1 MSKFLLMLA
10 TMLVASATLPA
21 RPAMAAAKCQAS
33 PLGQR
38 ELFLRGSFNGW
49 SAEDAQRFS
58 YVCDR
63 YELHVRLEGE
73 HQFKVGD
80 EDWSADADFGGQPAQ
95 LQLKGPAMSQHFK
108 GGYKLTLRLDG
119 LAPSLQILPFAGKLP
134 ATKPVP
140 AVGNAVARSLRFD
153 SRSIADKQ
161 PFGAVTAGSEV
172 AFSISALPGVEQL
185 ELVVAKRRLEGNQEV
200 LEYLPLARLPM
211 SRATEGKRERWTV
224 RHRFTEPA
232 IYGYH
237 FEARIA
243 GRAYVYG
250 NNRNKVFW
258 TREKGSMGLG
268 VAEEKPTDD
277 KPGSGKV
284 RRYRQT
290 VYAADFKVPDW
301 AKDLVY
307 YYIFPE
313 RFRNGD
319 RSNDPQPGRD
329 RYHDKTV
336 ELHKN
341 WLDKPWKP
349 GSGDG
354 SDALPNNDFFGG
366 DLAGIIDKLDYIK
379 SLGANAIYMT
389 PVFRAASNHK
399 YDTGDYTQID
409 PAFGTNADFER
420 LCAEA
425 AKRGIRVIAD
435 TSLNHVGQDSPY
447 FNRFGNFK
455 PGGAF
460 DNGKINP
467 DSPYASWF
475 TFDAK
480 QTAPDKQYKGWVGV
494 LDLPEIDKASPA
506 FRAFAYGNPD
516 SVMKQWL
523 DRGAAG
529 WRMDVA
535 PWVPDDFW
543 REWRKAV
550 KNHRPDALTV
560 AETWFDASKYFLGDT
575 FDSTMNYIFRNA
587 LLEYAA
593 GGDAKALYANIE
605 LMREAYPPQA
615 FYALM
620 NLLSTHDQARALH
633 HFGYHNDDDPQKLE
647 EAKQRLKLA
656 VLFQMSFPGSPTI
669 YYGDEVGLA
678 GGDDPLNRA
687 AYPWADE
694 GGKPDEALLA
704 DFKRLTQM
712 RNDHAVLR
720 HGSISAPIHLDAH
733 VIALARQ
740 DGESWAVTATNN
752 ATAARSVRLKL
763 PVELHGKR
771 LRDALSKRTY
781 QVGADGSLTLTLAPL
796 SGAVLISAP

>member
-10 TMLVASATLPA
+10 TMLVASATLPV

-80 EDWSADADFGGQPAQ
+80 EDWSADADFGGKPAQ

-119 LAPSLQILPFAGKLP
+119 VAPSLQILPFAGKLP

-258 TREKGSMGLG
+258 TREKGTMGLG
-268 VAEEKPTDD
+268 LTEDKPADD
-277 KPGSGKV
+277 KRI

-301 AKDLVY
+301 ARDIVY

-354 SDALPNNDFFGG
+354 CS
-366 DLAGIIDKLDYIK
+366 LAG
-379 SLGANAIYMT
+379 SVT
-389 PVFRAASNHK
+389 PK
-399 YDTGDYTQID
+399 
-409 PAFGTNADFER
+409 
-420 LCAEA
+420 
-425 AKRGIRVIAD
+425 
-435 TSLNHVGQDSPY
+435 
-447 FNRFGNFK
+447 
-455 PGGAF
+455 
-460 DNGKINP
+460 
-467 DSPYASWF
+467 
-475 TFDAK
+475 
-480 QTAPDKQYKGWVGV
+480 
-494 LDLPEIDKASPA
+494 
-506 FRAFAYGNPD
+506 
-516 SVMKQWL
+516 
-523 DRGAAG
+523 
-529 WRMDVA
+529 
-535 PWVPDDFW
+535 
-543 REWRKAV
+543 
-550 KNHRPDALTV
+550 
-560 AETWFDASKYFLGDT
+560 
-575 FDSTMNYIFRNA
+575 
-587 LLEYAA
+587 
-593 GGDAKALYANIE
+593 
-605 LMREAYPPQA
+605 
-615 FYALM
+615 
-620 NLLSTHDQARALH
+620 
-633 HFGYHNDDDPQKLE
+633 
-647 EAKQRLKLA
+647 
-656 VLFQMSFPGSPTI
+656 
-669 YYGDEVGLA
+669 
-678 GGDDPLNRA
+678 
-687 AYPWADE
+687 
-694 GGKPDEALLA
+694 
-704 DFKRLTQM
+704 
-712 RNDHAVLR
+712 
-720 HGSISAPIHLDAH
+720 
-733 VIALARQ
+733 
-740 DGESWAVTATNN
+740 
-752 ATAARSVRLKL
+752 
-763 PVELHGKR
+763 
-771 LRDALSKRTY
+771 
-781 QVGADGSLTLTLAPL
+781 
-796 SGAVLISAP
+796 

>member
-10 TMLVASATLPA
+10 TMLVASATLPV

-63 YELHVRLEGE
+63 YELHVRVEGE

-80 EDWSADADFGGQPAQ
+80 EDWSADADFGGKPAQ

-140 AVGNAVARSLRFD
+140 AVGNSVARSLRFD

-250 NNRNKVFW
+250 NNRDKVFW
-258 TREKGSMGLG
+258 TREKGTMGLG
-268 VAEEKPTDD
+268 LTEDKPADD
-277 KPGSGKV
+277 KRI

-290 VYAADFKVPDW
+290 VYAADFKVPGW
-301 AKDLVY
+301 ARDIVY
-307 YYIFPE
+307 YYVFPE

-349 GSGDG
+349 ASGDG

-425 AKRGIRVIAD
+425 AKRGIRVIPD

-506 FRAFAYGNPD
+506 FRAFAYGNPE

-633 HFGYHNDDDPQKLE
+633 HFGYHNDDDPQKLK

-704 DFKRLTQM
+704 DFKRLTAM

-781 QVGADGSLTLTLAPL
+781 QVGADDSLTLTLAPL

>member
-10 TMLVASATLPA
+10 TMLVASATLPV

-80 EDWSADADFGGQPAQ
+80 EDWSADADFGGKPAQ

-250 NNRNKVFW
+250 NNRDKVFW
-258 TREKGSMGLG
+258 TREKGTMGLG
-268 VAEEKPTDD
+268 LTEDKPADD
-277 KPGSGKV
+277 KRI

-290 VYAADFKVPDW
+290 VYAADFKVPSW
-301 AKDLVY
+301 ARDIVY
-307 YYIFPE
+307 YYVFPE

-349 GSGDG
+349 ASGDG

-425 AKRGIRVIAD
+425 AKRGIRVIPD

-506 FRAFAYGNPD
+506 FRAFAYGNPE

-633 HFGYHNDDDPQKLE
+633 HFGYHNDDDPQKLK

-704 DFKRLTQM
+704 DFKRLTAM